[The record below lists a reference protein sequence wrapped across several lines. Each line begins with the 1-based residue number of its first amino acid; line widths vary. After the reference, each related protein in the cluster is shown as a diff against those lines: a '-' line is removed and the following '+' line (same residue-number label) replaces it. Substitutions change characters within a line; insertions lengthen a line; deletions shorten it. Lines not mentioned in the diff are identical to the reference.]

1 MSIRKATTD
10 DLIRV
15 LTLDRPGDVEEL
27 KLMAAEVDND
37 TGRSVYKAIYEG
49 AETVSDMARK
59 LDISMQLVTYH
70 LEKLL
75 MANLIEERRDGN
87 WLSQKGKRVTH
98 YVPSSAAVIIAP
110 SLEGLRKEGEERV
123 RIAFGSIVKKL
134 FYSTVIGV
142 ASFLALNRGIA
153 ALYYSLVRPI
163 TTAPTTHVT
172 TVSGSGFTVSGTLNY
187 IFGGSTINGTSLPS
201 VPPPLPLLL
210 VVIIPLAVGIAVAYL
225 SFRWFSRRP
234 ERKGRVSA
242 PST

>member
-1 MSIRKATTD
+1 MSIRKATPD

-27 KLMAAEVDND
+27 KLMAAEIDND

-49 AETVSDMARK
+49 AETVSDIARE

-75 MANLIEERRDGN
+75 MANLIEERGDGS
-87 WLSQKGKRVTH
+87 WISQKGKRVVH
-98 YVPSSAAVIIAP
+98 YVPSRAAVIIAP

-123 RIAFGSIVKKL
+123 RTAFGSIVKKL
-134 FYSTVIGV
+134 FYSVVIGA

-163 TTAPTTHVT
+163 ATAPTTKGT
-172 TVSGSGFTVSGTLNY
+172 TVSGTGFTSASTLNY
-187 IFGGSTINGTSLPS
+187 ILGSGTGLSNA
-201 VPPPLPLLL
+201 PPPLPPLLA
-210 VVIIPLAVGIAVAYL
+210 VIIPLTVGIAVAYL
-225 SFRWFSRRP
+225 SFRWFSGRP
-234 ERKGRVSA
+234 ERKGRVPA
-242 PST
+242 PSTRA